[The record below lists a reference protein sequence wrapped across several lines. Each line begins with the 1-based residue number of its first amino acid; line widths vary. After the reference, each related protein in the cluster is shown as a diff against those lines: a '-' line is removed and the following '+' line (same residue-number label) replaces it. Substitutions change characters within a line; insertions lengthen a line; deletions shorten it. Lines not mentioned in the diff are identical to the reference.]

1 MSSLYGAIMP
11 VHSIIRWILLILLLT
26 AIVKSLQGMMSKKA
40 YGPSDNKISLFLM
53 ISAHTQL
60 LVGILLYFASP
71 HVMFTGD
78 MMKNNVARFFTM
90 EHSVMMILAIVLIT
104 IGRISS
110 KKAATDAAK
119 FKKSFWFF
127 FIALLVILAAIPW
140 PFMQVA
146 KDTAIG
152 WF

>member
-1 MSSLYGAIMP
+1 MGILIQL
-11 VHSIIRWILLILLLT
+11 HSFIRWILLVLLLT
-26 AIVKSLQGMMSKKA
+26 AIIKSLSGMMSKKA
-40 YGPSDNKISLFLM
+40 YAPSDNKISLFLM

-60 LVGILLYFASP
+60 LVGLVLYFISP
-71 HVMFTGD
+71 KVMFTAD
-78 MMKNNVARFFTM
+78 TMKNNVSRFFTM
-90 EHSVMMILAIVLIT
+90 EHSVMMIIAIALIT

-110 KKAATDAAK
+110 KKAATDEAK

-127 FIALLVILAAIPW
+127 FIALLVIFAAIPW

-146 KDTAIG
+146 KDAAIG